1 VFFAILIAV
10 LGACQG
16 PRESSR
22 ESNVSTTSDPP
33 SSTEPSTA
41 NPTQTPTVEGG
52 DLNEAVAKATNRGD
66 DTEVRRLLALAASTP
81 ATEETDYEST
91 HLGITMRLLPT
102 VFPPQE
108 AELYVLPFVADH
120 AAFFAGKTVLEIGT
134 GSGIISLYCAK
145 MGARKV
151 VATDI
156 NPWAIE
162 SLKRNAERLGVADKV
177 EGRLVTV
184 NDMSAYAV
192 IGDDER
198 FDILISNPPYNL
210 DLDST
215 VNTPEIDKGDL
226 GFSMLRGLDRHLTQ
240 DGMAVLFYNSLFYH
254 QVVVKLARHMG
265 FEVRS
270 HNALGISPWEF
281 EALFNLYLARILERE
296 GMPKDA
302 LRFDDRADGL
312 PYALTIEQ
320 RQFEPAR
327 NVLIEGFETGKLYRG
342 FLTIRRAK

>member
-1 VFFAILIAV
+1 MSARRIASSLLALA
-10 LGACQG
+10 LGAACAGG
-16 PRESSR
+16 PQ
-22 ESNVSTTSDPP
+22 
-33 SSTEPSTA
+33 EPSPPEPRPARVQQATPETGGAKLDDALAAATKA
-41 NPTQTPTVEGG
+41 N
-52 DLNEAVAKATNRGD
+52 DEA
-66 DTEVRRLLALAASTP
+66 EVRRLLALAASTP
-81 ATEETDYEST
+81 SEEEIDYASA

-108 AELYVLPFVADH
+108 AELFVLPFVADH
-120 AAFFAGKTVLEIGT
+120 AAFFAGKTVMEIGT

-145 MGARKV
+145 LGAKKV

-162 SLKRNAERLGVADKV
+162 SLKRNAARLGVADRV

-184 NDMSAYAV
+184 DDMSAYAV
-192 IGDDER
+192 IGADER

-226 GFSMLRGLDRHLTQ
+226 GFSLLRGLDAHLSP

-254 QVVVKLARHMG
+254 QLIVKLARYLG
-265 FEVRS
+265 FEVRT

-281 EALFNLYLARILERE
+281 EALFNLYLGRVLERE
-296 GMPKDA
+296 RLPKDA
-302 LRFDDRADGL
+302 FRFDDVTDLL

-320 RQFEPAR
+320 RQFEPQA
-327 NVLIEGFETGKLYRG
+327 NPLIDGFATGKLYRG
-342 FLTIRRAK
+342 FLTIARRR